1 MKKIML
7 LTSIFFFLQTFSIGS
22 EFKNLKKDQ
31 SVSYLDF
38 ILLKIESR
46 LVQRHSLLGPQVM
59 PVRIQFQYIG
69 SQVDFDEK
77 ESIIIISIRGVMDK
91 ARYSKKKYIPKVMDC
106 NILRNLLLYGKQGY
120 NLISRKRNS
129 YLTNTDMEEIFISS
143 FLNNLT
149 ITEKQKNFILNNT
162 FARVEIIDPVRG
174 NDVFCKGKIAGDLQ

>member
-77 ESIIIISIRGVMDK
+77 ESKITISIRGVMDK
-91 ARYSKKKYIPKVMDC
+91 TRYKKK
-106 NILRNLLLYGKQGY
+106 NIN
-120 NLISRKRNS
+120 RK
-129 YLTNTDMEEIFISS
+129 
-143 FLNNLT
+143 
-149 ITEKQKNFILNNT
+149 
-162 FARVEIIDPVRG
+162 
-174 NDVFCKGKIAGDLQ
+174 